1 MIIALVHDHF
11 DADHLEAVKAEMAT
25 LGAPIINA
33 VWMEC
38 FGHWA
43 ALEGC
48 HRIRAAAELGL
59 TPVINEIDYSEEIM
73 LADLGCD
80 DSDEGYTV
88 AQIAD
93 DSYRSETIV
102 FED

>member
-1 MIIALVHDHF
+1 MNIALVHDHHKQI
-11 DADHLEAVKAEMAT
+11 HLDSVVSQMHEM
-25 LGAPIINA
+25 GAPVIRA

-48 HRIRAAAELGL
+48 HRIRAAYFLDVMPE
-59 TPVINEIDYSEEIM
+59 IEEIDYDDLTDEERN
-73 LADLGCD
+73 
-80 DSDEGYTV
+80 
-88 AQIAD
+88 IAD
-93 DSYRSETIV
+93 DSYSATVIR

>member
-1 MIIALVHDHF
+1 MLIALVHSHY
-11 DADHLEAVKAEMAT
+11 DADHLATVKAEMAVR
-25 LGAPIINA
+25 GAPVIKA

-38 FGHWA
+38 HGHWA

-59 TPVINEIDYSEEIM
+59 TPLIDEIEYSDEVT
-73 LADLGCD
+73 LADIGCD
-80 DSDEGYTV
+80 DSGDGYTV
-88 AQIAD
+88 ADIAG
-93 DSYRSETIV
+93 DSHNAAYFV